1 MLASHEN
8 RFQFRAYDAL
18 VAEPR
23 LTFVDADDVPYTEV
37 VAQMHGDRRAS
48 VHIKFLEWTP
58 DRFVA
63 YTRYDPGLVLER
75 HGHSSDHLLFVLE
88 GELTVGDRVC
98 GPNTLVVLEHGA
110 AFGPLV
116 AGPDGCTFLEHYT
129 GDVTPVPVDK
139 EGYRALLAARG
150 VVRLPNLDFERP
162 PGAPSSDLGD
172 GDRWS

>member
-1 MLASHEN
+1 M
-8 RFQFRAYDAL
+8 
-18 VAEPR
+18 AEPE
-23 LTFVDADDVPYTEV
+23 LKFVDVADVPFTEV

-48 VHIKFLEWTP
+48 VHIKFLEWTA

-63 YTRYDPGLVLER
+63 FTRYDPGLVLER
-75 HGHSSDHLLFVLE
+75 HGHSSDHLLFILE

-98 GPNTLVVLEHGA
+98 GPRTLVVLERGA

-116 AGPDGCTFLEHYT
+116 AGPEGCTFLEHHA

-139 EGYRALLAARG
+139 DGYHALLAELG
-150 VVRLPNLDFERP
+150 ITRLPNLEFARP
-162 PGAPSSDLGD
+162 PGAPANDLGE